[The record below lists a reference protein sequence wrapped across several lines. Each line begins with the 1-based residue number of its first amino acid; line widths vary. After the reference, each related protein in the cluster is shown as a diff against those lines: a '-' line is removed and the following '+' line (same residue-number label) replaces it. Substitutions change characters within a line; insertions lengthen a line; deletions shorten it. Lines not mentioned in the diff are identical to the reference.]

1 MIDFLAGLVD
11 PDMLRTTLVVATP
24 LLLAALGELL
34 LERVGLLNLA
44 IEGMVAVGAV
54 VGFSV
59 VYLVGKSAGA
69 VVLAILAAALSGVV
83 IGAIY
88 GGLTLQLQANQITV
102 GLALLIFGL
111 GASSLLYRAVVG
123 VTTTPPSIGTLPV
136 WRIPGLA
143 DLPYV
148 GRILFQH
155 DPFVYLGLLTVVPVW
170 WVLYRTPLGLRVRAT
185 GESPKAVDSLGLPLM
200 GLRWSAL
207 AAGSALIGIAGAF
220 FPLSL
225 VGGYSDDIASG
236 RGWLAL
242 MLVIFG
248 RWRPWTIAAGALLF
262 AWVEALQFQFGVT
275 TKAIPPQFLRMLPYV
290 LAIVVLVRVYG
301 KAQAPAALTKPYDR
315 EARF

>member
-11 PDMLRTTLVVATP
+11 ADMLRTTLVVATP

-59 VYLVGKSAGA
+59 VYVFGSSLTG
-69 VVLAILAAALSGVV
+69 VLAGVAAAAVAGMLMGTAF
-83 IGAIY
+83 GTMTL
-88 GGLTLQLQANQITV
+88 GLKANQITV

-111 GASSLLYRAVVG
+111 GASSLLYRGVVG

-136 WRIPGLA
+136 LAIPGLA
-143 DLPYV
+143 DIPYL

-155 DPFVYLGLLTVVPVW
+155 DLFVYLGLFVVVPVAW
-170 WVLYRTPLGLRVRAT
+170 LLSRTPLGLRLRAS
-185 GESPKAVDSLGLPLM
+185 GENPKAVDSLGLPLDR
-200 GLRWSAL
+200 LRWSAL
-207 AAGSALIGIAGAF
+207 LAGTALIGIAGAF

-248 RWRPWTIAAGALLF
+248 RWRPWTIALGALLF
-262 AWVEALQFQFGVT
+262 AWVEALQFQFGIT
-275 TKAIPPQFLRMLPYV
+275 SKAIPPQFLRMLPYV

-301 KAQAPAALTKPYDR
+301 TARAPAALAQTYDR

>member
-1 MIDFLAGLVD
+1 MIEFLAGLVD
-11 PDMLRTTLVVATP
+11 ADMLRTTLVVATP

-44 IEGMVAVGAV
+44 IEGMVAVGAA
-54 VGFSV
+54 VGFAV
-59 VYLVGKSAGA
+59 VFLGGKSPGM
-69 VVLAILAAALSGVV
+69 VILAIVVAGLSGVA

-88 GGLTLQLQANQITV
+88 GAMSLNLQANQITV

-111 GASSLLYRAVVG
+111 GASSLLYRGVVG

-136 WRIPGLA
+136 WRIPVLS
-143 DLPYV
+143 DIPYL

-200 GLRWSAL
+200 SLRWSAL

-225 VGGYSDDIASG
+225 VGGYSDGIASG

-275 TKAIPPQFLRMLPYV
+275 TKVIPPQFLRMLPYV

-301 KAQAPAALTKPYDR
+301 KAQAPASLTKSYDR

>member
-1 MIDFLAGLVD
+1 MSDFLLGLVD

-44 IEGMVAVGAV
+44 IEGMVAVGAA

-59 VYLVGKSAGA
+59 VFVMGKTTGS
-69 VVLAILAAALSGVV
+69 VLLAILAAAVSGIVV
-83 IGAIY
+83 GSIY
-88 GGLTLQLQANQITV
+88 GAMTLNLQANQITV

-111 GASSLLYRAVVG
+111 GASSLLYRGVVG
-123 VTTTPPSIGTLPV
+123 ITTTPPSIGTLPV
-136 WRIPGLA
+136 WRVPLLSE
-143 DLPYV
+143 LPYV

-155 DPFVYLGLLTVVPVW
+155 DLFVYLGLLTVVPVW
-170 WVLYRTPLGLRVRAT
+170 WLLYRTPLGLRLRAT

-207 AAGSALIGIAGAF
+207 AAGAALIGIAGAF

-248 RWRPWTIAAGALLF
+248 RWRPWSIAVGALLF

-275 TKAIPPQFLRMLPYV
+275 TKVIPPQFLRMLPYV
-290 LAIVVLVRVYG
+290 LAVVVLVRVYG